1 MYLAGGQIAASAG
14 YHDEIL
20 VVIVVIIEVS
30 IAVVI
35 CIPLGAPLPVAAVVP
50 VAPVVVFAV
59 AAAHFTLAQAAAVA
73 TNDGEI
79 VVAVIV
85 IIEISGAVI
94 VGFLA
99 GIPFPIAALI
109 PVIPV
114 IIPVIAV
121 IIVIIIAVITII
133 IALIAPLVEDI
144 AAAGGLAG
152 IRYTVTAVNALR
164 RKNAVGAVIVIE
176 IHIIPVRGASPARV
190 CIGTV
195 SCRAAGG
202 IACAA
207 DDGIRGS
214 HAVVG
219 AVNICAAQRAGAA
232 GCHIICI
239 GSQVFNSCAVAN
251 TDA

>member
-1 MYLAGGQIAASAG
+1 MGRRPSRAPFFLCRRLNLFYFYG
-14 YHDEIL
+14 
-20 VVIVVIIEVS
+20 IIY
-30 IAVVI
+30 IAV
-35 CIPLGAPLPVAAVVP
+35 C
-50 VAPVVVFAV
+50 
-59 AAAHFTLAQAAAVA
+59 AAAFAIILAELVLH
-73 TNDGEI
+73 I
-79 VVAVIV
+79 
-85 IIEISGAVI
+85 
-94 VGFLA
+94 
-99 GIPFPIAALI
+99 
-109 PVIPV
+109 IPV

-121 IIVIIIAVITII
+121 IIVIIITVITII

-144 AAAGGLAG
+144 AAAGGFAG
-152 IRYTVTAVNALR
+152 IGYTVAAVDALR
-164 RKNAVGAVIVIE
+164 RKNAVGAVIIIE

-207 DDGIRGS
+207 DDSIRGS

-239 GSQVFNSCAVAN
+239 GCQIFNSCAIAY